1 MKGKTRLT
9 RGRGRSRGKA
19 SSLPDIVRGTSGA
32 SRGILARLA
41 SRSQADLIHD
51 SVGSG
56 AGSTVRTRG
65 ETARRSDRQFLPI
78 GTADRQSGTGEKYGH
93 GTDTGSP
100 ASGPQ
105 NPHLH
110 GTRIFIGEKWWTWSD
125 SNRRPHDCQ
134 SCALPTAPQAQE
146 KQLSVIS
153 CQLSATENP
162 VWRLTAA
169 FLFVAWRRGTVN
181 EGIEPSGH

>member
-1 MKGKTRLT
+1 MRE
-9 RGRGRSRGKA
+9 
-19 SSLPDIVRGTSGA
+19 TSGA

-56 AGSTVRTRG
+56 AGSTVRACG
-65 ETARRSDRQFLPI
+65 GIARRSDRLFPRI

-93 GTDTGSP
+93 STDTGRV
-100 ASGPQ
+100 AGAPQ

-110 GTRIFIGEKWWTWSD
+110 GTRIFIGEKWWTWSG

-153 CQLSATENP
+153 CQLSATEKP
-162 VWRLTAA
+162 VCRLTAA